1 MTQMRTQEQNDLTCC
16 NLLVNPVVPRA
27 QQKFTHTQTKVQLK
41 AAGLFKDIDI
51 FGLFKFL

>member
-1 MTQMRTQEQNDLTCC
+1 MPQMRTQEQNDLTCC

-51 FGLFKFL
+51 FGFFKFV